1 MKNNTII
8 LEATREKNRLK
19 IGIYT
24 PDDAIWHY
32 ESETPAL
39 DKIEAVTVSVA
50 EALNVAARQGGGGT
64 REFEK
69 LKAVGRMLGD
79 ELLTPELKERLGN
92 SDAEYLLLK
101 LDDGLV
107 HIPWELMCVDQDFL
121 CQRFSTGRLVKTRQK
136 IVNSTE
142 REMKNPLLMWILA
155 NPGGDLAVAGD
166 EGLKIF
172 QLMAQLNRES
182 DIAEPVLDAQICPD
196 EIKERFKTY
205 DMVHF
210 AGHAEYG
217 STTNGKDS
225 GWKLSGGNFTVRDID
240 KMASGAAMPAFVFSN
255 ACQSARTEEWERKKE
270 SDDGSSFGLANAFLR
285 AGVRHYVGTFWE
297 IPDESGSHFACRFY
311 RLLSSGIP
319 VGKAVRTARE
329 ELTKQYG
336 PHICWASYILYGDP
350 RVSYF
355 DSMKAPVQKTAAEP
369 SLIQNT
375 VTRGSLFNYS
385 LNTAKLKEMR
395 NSIAVIAGILLLA
408 AALLSGDY
416 LIDKFNF
423 WQQVR
428 IQEILIAQAEQKQ
441 KKTQA
446 LFDELTKIIPQRT
459 SSESQP
465 SAHLTMAMVFDSRI
479 SFSHQKKENLA
490 AFAIQSELIECS
502 RFRMLERKSFDI
514 ILQELIYAKPEKLNL
529 LMPDILL
536 FLEIAEDEDQSQV
549 LMRLVDK
556 NAGVVIDNLFEEL
569 EHDKPVFA
577 QKKRLAENLLKKLE
591 KLWPLRGVISEISGE
606 DIRLN
611 IGAGA
616 GVRIGQRFK
625 VIDKEVFLKTVSVET
640 DSCIVRTQK
649 KDFPLQ
655 TGWQVE
661 SF

>member
-8 LEATREKNRLK
+8 LEAAREKNRLK
-19 IGIYT
+19 IGVYT
-24 PDDAIWHY
+24 PDDVIWHY
-32 ESETPAL
+32 ENQAPPL
-39 DKIEAVTVSVA
+39 DKIEAVTVSMT
-50 EALNVAARQGGGGT
+50 ETLNAAARQGGGGS
-64 REFEK
+64 REFER

-79 ELLTPELKERLGN
+79 ELLTPELKEKLRN

-121 CQRFSTGRLVKTRQK
+121 CQRFNTGRLVKTRQK
-136 IVNSTE
+136 IVNSAA
-142 REMKNPLLMWILA
+142 RCLKNPLLMWILA

-172 QLMAQLNRES
+172 QLMAQLNQES
-182 DIAEPVLDAQICPD
+182 DIAEPVLDAQITPD
-196 EIKERFKTY
+196 EIKEKFKTY

-210 AGHAEYG
+210 AGHAEYA
-217 STTNGKDS
+217 SQTEGKDS
-225 GWKLSGGNFTVRDID
+225 GWKLAGGNFTVRDID
-240 KMASGAAMPAFVFSN
+240 KMASGAAMPSFVFSN
-255 ACQSARTEEWERKKE
+255 ACQSARTEEWEQKKE
-270 SDDGSSFGLANAFLR
+270 SDDGTSFGLANAFLR

-297 IPDESGSHFACRFY
+297 IPDESGSHFACQFY

-319 VGKAVRTARE
+319 IGKAVRTARE

-350 RVSYF
+350 RITYF
-355 DSMKAPVQKTAAEP
+355 DPQKTPAAQNTAEP
-369 SLIQNT
+369 SVIQNT
-375 VTRGSLFNYS
+375 ATRGSFFNYS
-385 LNTAKLKEMR
+385 LNTIKLKEMK

-408 AALLSGDY
+408 AALVLGNY
-416 LIDKFNF
+416 LIEKFDF
-423 WQQVR
+423 RQQVR
-428 IQEILIAQAEQKQ
+428 IQEILIGQAEKKQ
-441 KKTQA
+441 KRTQA
-446 LFDELTKIIPQRT
+446 LFDELTKAIPQQT
-459 SSESQP
+459 ASEPKSSGL
-465 SAHLTMAMVFDSRI
+465 LTMAMVFDSQL
-479 SFSHQKKENLA
+479 SFSHQKKENLT

-514 ILQELIYAKPEKLNL
+514 ILQELLWAKPEKLNL
-529 LMPDILL
+529 LMPDVLL
-536 FLEIAEDEDQSQV
+536 FLEVAEDEDQSQV

-556 NAGVVIDNLFEEL
+556 STGVVVDNLFEAL
-569 EHDKPVFA
+569 DPDRPVFA
-577 QKKRLAENLLKKLE
+577 QKKELAENLLKKLE

-611 IGAGA
+611 IGADA

-625 VIDKEVFLKTVSVET
+625 VIDKEVFLKAVSVEA
-640 DSCIVRTQK
+640 DSCIARTQK

-655 TGWQVE
+655 TGLPVE